1 MTIEEYFDIKADM
14 CNTYND
20 CGDCPFN
27 GDCSQTEI
35 ENLDRAITII
45 EQWDTANAPLTNEE
59 MFESV
64 FGFNPLEKIP
74 ACNGCPSCFESI
86 GVIDAIADPCWWLE
100 EFEG

>member
-45 EQWDTANAPLTNEE
+45 EQWYAANAPLTNEE

-64 FGFNPLEKIP
+64 FGFNPLEALP
-74 ACNGCPSCFESI
+74 AHNGCPHCFESI
-86 GVIDAIADPCWWLE
+86 EVIDAITDPFWWLE